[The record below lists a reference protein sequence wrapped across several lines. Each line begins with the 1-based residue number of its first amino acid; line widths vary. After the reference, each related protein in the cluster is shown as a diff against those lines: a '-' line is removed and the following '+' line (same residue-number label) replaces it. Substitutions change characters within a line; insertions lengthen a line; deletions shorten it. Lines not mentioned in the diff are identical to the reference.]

1 SARAVQAV
9 CPLYPGPRALA
20 AGQDRL
26 AEKDLVARLGARL
39 APYSGVHSRTDLLEA
54 LDRVGYPAVLKTR
67 RFGYDGKGQAIL
79 RDAEDLE
86 RAWQRLGGSPLVLE
100 AFVPFEAEC
109 SLCGVRGRD
118 GATRFWP
125 LTRNVHEEGILA
137 LSVPGTFDEQ
147 LQGEAERIMT
157 RLMDE
162 LDYVGVLTI
171 EFFLADGELLVNEFA
186 PRVHNSGHWTIDGAE
201 HSQFENHLR
210 AIAGMPLGSTGM
222 TRPSLMFN
230 WIGGLPG
237 LAAALAVPGLHWHD
251 YGKQARP
258 GRKVGHATLTAPS
271 MDELRQRADQLAA
284 VAGGRFPALLKE
296 LFRQREAEERI

>member
-1 SARAVQAV
+1 V
-9 CPLYPGPRALA
+9 CPLYPGPRALG

-26 AEKDLVARLGARL
+26 AEKDLVARLGANL
-39 APYSGVHSRTDLLEA
+39 APYRGVDSRTGLLEA
-54 LDRVGYPAVLKTR
+54 LDDIGYPAVLKTR

-79 RDAEDLE
+79 RDCEDLE
-86 RAWQRLGGSPLVLE
+86 RAWQRLGDSPLVLE
-100 AFVPFEAEC
+100 AYVAYDAEC

-125 LTRNVHEEGILA
+125 LTRNLHEDGILA
-137 LSVPGTFDEQ
+137 LSLPGAFDGR
-147 LQGEAERIMT
+147 LQAEAERSMT

-171 EFFLADGELLVNEFA
+171 EFFLARGELLVNEFA
-186 PRVHNSGHWTIDGAE
+186 PRVHNSAHWTIDGAE
-201 HSQFENHLR
+201 CSQFENHLR
-210 AIAGMPLGSTGM
+210 AIAGLPLGATGM

-230 WIGGLPG
+230 WIGGLPA
-237 LAAALAVPGLHWHD
+237 LQDALAVPGLHWHD

-271 MDELRQRADQLAA
+271 TDALRQRAEQLAA
-284 VAGGRFPALLKE
+284 LAGGRFSALLDM
-296 LFRQREAEERI
+296 LFDRRSL